1 MKDFLRLIRFV
12 APYKGRFF
20 FSLLSMVVVSLCVVA
35 FISLVIPI
43 FDDVLTPSSAV
54 EMRGEQTYPQK
65 ENVLSLLNRYLHIDR
80 MFKITR
86 QTIFYQVPI
95 IVIFIFLVK
104 GVFSYGANYFMSF
117 VGQSVVMD
125 LRNQLYQKIQYQ
137 SLNFFSEHP
146 TGLLMSRVISDMERM
161 QEAVSEKLGDLLRGS
176 LTLLGLVAYI
186 FYLDWRLATIS
197 IFVAPLVIY
206 PIIKLGY
213 KLRATSYSSQERMAE
228 LSTQLF
234 ETITGNRIVK
244 AFGMEKFEIKKFIKA
259 TRRLLRVNLRAVR
272 FVSLTPPLME
282 IIGAIAA
289 ALMIW
294 YGGRQISRG
303 LMSTGIFC
311 TFLAAIYGMY
321 EPIKKLSRVSNAF
334 QQAIAAS
341 QRAFQ
346 VLDIVSEI
354 REDSHPI
361 ELTPPIKEIEFR
373 EVSFQ
378 YKDELVLNKVSFR
391 VDPGEVLAIAGASG
405 AGKSTLVNLIPRF
418 YDVTSGAI
426 FINGTDI
433 RRYSLR
439 SLRAQIGVV
448 TQETIL
454 FNDTFRNNIAYGNI
468 KTTPEEVEA
477 VARAAFAHE
486 FIEKLSQGYDTVI
499 GEKGAKLSGGERQ
512 RIAIARALLK
522 DSPILILDEATS
534 ALDSES
540 EILVQKAL
548 ANLMKDRTT
557 MIIAHRL
564 STVRNAERIIVLD
577 KGRIVEEGNHHSLHR
592 LNGVYT
598 RLYDLQFREEE
609 QEIVE
614 DIQ

>member
-1 MKDFLRLIRFV
+1 M
-12 APYKGRFF
+12 
-20 FSLLSMVVVSLCVVA
+20 CVVA
-35 FISLVIPI
+35 FTSLVIPI

-54 EMRGEQTYPQK
+54 EMRGEETYAQK
-65 ENVLSLLNRYLHIDR
+65 QNVLSLLNRYLHIDR
-80 MFKITR
+80 IINITR

-95 IVIFIFLVK
+95 IVILLFLIK
-104 GVFSYGANYFMSF
+104 GVFSYSANYFMSF

-137 SLNFFSEHP
+137 SLNFFSEYP

-161 QEAVSEKLGDLLRGS
+161 QEAVSEKMGDLLRGS
-176 LTLLGLVAYI
+176 FILLGLVAYI

-213 KLRATSYSSQERMAE
+213 KLRSISHSSQERMAE
-228 LSTQLF
+228 LSTLLF
-234 ETITGNRIVK
+234 ETITGSRIVK

-259 TRRLLRVNLRAVR
+259 TKRLLRVNLRAVR

-282 IIGAIAA
+282 IIGAVAA

-303 LMSTGIFC
+303 LMSTGVFC

-321 EPIKKLSRVSNAF
+321 EPIKKLSRVSNSF

-346 VLDIVSEI
+346 VLDKDSDIK
-354 REDSHPI
+354 EDSHPL
-361 ELTPPIKEIEFR
+361 ELTPPIREIEFR
-373 EVSFQ
+373 DVSFQ
-378 YKDELVLNKVSFR
+378 YKDERVLNRVSFR
-391 VDPGEVLAIAGASG
+391 VNQGEVLAIVGASG

-418 YDVTSGAI
+418 YEVASGAI
-426 FINGTDI
+426 FINGIDI

-439 SLRAQIGVV
+439 SLRAQIGIV

-454 FNDTFRNNIAYGNI
+454 FNDTARNNIAYGNI
-468 KTTPEEVEA
+468 ITTPEEVEA
-477 VARAAFAHE
+477 VASAAFAHE
-486 FIEKLSQGYDTVI
+486 FIEKLPRGYDAVI

-540 EILVQKAL
+540 EIVVQKAL

-557 MIIAHRL
+557 LIIAHRL

-577 KGRIVEEGNHHSLHR
+577 KGRIVEEGDHYSLHR

-598 RLYDLQFREEE
+598 RLYNLQFKEEE
-609 QEIVE
+609 QKIVE
-614 DIQ
+614 DI

>member
-20 FSLLSMVVVSLCVVA
+20 FSLFSMVVVSVCVVS
-35 FISLVIPI
+35 FTSLVIPI
-43 FDDVLTPSSAV
+43 FDEVLTPSSPV
-54 EMRGEQTYPQK
+54 EMKGGETYPQK
-65 ENVLSLLNRYLHIDR
+65 ENVLSLLNRYLHIDKKI
-80 MFKITR
+80 KITR

-95 IVIFIFLVK
+95 IVILLFLLK
-104 GVFSYGANYFMSF
+104 GIFSYCANYFMSF

-125 LRNQLYQKIQYQ
+125 LRNHLYQKIQYQ
-137 SLNFFSEHP
+137 SLNFFFEYP
-146 TGLLMSRVISDMERM
+146 TGLLMSRVISDTERI
-161 QEAVSEKLGDLLRGS
+161 QEAVSDKLGDFLRGS

-206 PIIKLGY
+206 PIVKMGH
-213 KLRATSYSSQERMAE
+213 KLRSTSHSSQQKMAE
-228 LSTQLF
+228 LSTLLF

-244 AFGMEKFEIKKFIKA
+244 AFGMEKFEVKKFIKA
-259 TRRLLRVNLRAVR
+259 TKRLLRVNLRAIR
-272 FVSLTPPLME
+272 FISLTPPLME
-282 IIGAIAA
+282 IIGAVAA

-294 YGGRQISRG
+294 YGGRQISSG

-311 TFLAAIYGMY
+311 TFLVAIYGMY
-321 EPIKKLSRVSNAF
+321 EPIKKLSRVSNTF

-346 VLDIVSEI
+346 VLDRDSET
-354 REDSHPI
+354 REDPHPV
-361 ELTPPIKEIEFR
+361 ELVPPIREIEFR
-373 EVSFQ
+373 EVFFR
-378 YKDELVLNKVSFR
+378 YKDELVLSR
-391 VDPGEVLAIAGASG
+391 VNLRVRQGEVLAIVGASG

-418 YDVTSGAI
+418 YEVTSGAI
-426 FINGTDI
+426 FIDGTDI
-433 RRYSLR
+433 RRYSLP
-439 SLRAQIGVV
+439 SLRAQIGIV

-454 FNDTFRNNIAYGNI
+454 FNDTVRNNVAYGN
-468 KTTPEEVEA
+468 TNATPEELGA
-477 VARAAFAHE
+477 AARAAFAHE
-486 FIEKLSQGYDTVI
+486 FVEKLPEGYDTVI

-512 RIAIARALLK
+512 RVAIARALLK
-522 DSPILILDEATS
+522 DPPILILDEATS

-548 ANLMKDRTT
+548 VNLMKDRTT
-557 MIIAHRL
+557 IVIAHRL
-564 STVRNAERIIVLD
+564 STVRNAERIIVLN

-609 QEIVE
+609 KIAE
-614 DIQ
+614 DVQ

>member
-1 MKDFLRLIRFV
+1 
-12 APYKGRFF
+12 
-20 FSLLSMVVVSLCVVA
+20 
-35 FISLVIPI
+35 
-43 FDDVLTPSSAV
+43 
-54 EMRGEQTYPQK
+54 
-65 ENVLSLLNRYLHIDR
+65 
-80 MFKITR
+80 
-86 QTIFYQVPI
+86 
-95 IVIFIFLVK
+95 
-104 GVFSYGANYFMSF
+104 
-117 VGQSVVMD
+117 
-125 LRNQLYQKIQYQ
+125 YQKIQYQ
-137 SLNFFSEHP
+137 SLNFFSEYP

-161 QEAVSEKLGDLLRGS
+161 QEAVSEKMGDLLRGS
-176 LTLLGLVAYI
+176 FILLGLVAYI

-213 KLRATSYSSQERMAE
+213 KLRSISHSSQERMAE
-228 LSTQLF
+228 LSSLLF
-234 ETITGNRIVK
+234 ETITGSRIVK

-259 TRRLLRVNLRAVR
+259 TKRLLKVNLRAVR
-272 FVSLTPPLME
+272 FVSLTPALME
-282 IIGAIAA
+282 IIGAVAA

-303 LMSTGIFC
+303 LMSTGVFC

-321 EPIKKLSRVSNAF
+321 EPIKKLSRVSNSF

-346 VLDIVSEI
+346 VLDKDSDIK
-354 REDSHPI
+354 EDSHPLQ
-361 ELTPPIKEIEFR
+361 LTPPIREIEFR
-373 EVSFQ
+373 DVCFQ
-378 YKDELVLNKVSFR
+378 YKDERVLNKVSFR
-391 VDPGEVLAIAGASG
+391 VNQGEVLAIVGASG

-418 YDVTSGAI
+418 YEVASGAI
-426 FINGTDI
+426 FINGIDI

-439 SLRAQIGVV
+439 SLRAQIGIV

-454 FNDTFRNNIAYGNI
+454 FNDTARNNIAYGNI
-468 KTTPEEVEA
+468 ITTPEEVEA

-486 FIEKLSQGYDTVI
+486 FIEKLPQGYDSII

-577 KGRIVEEGNHHSLHR
+577 KGRIVEEGDHYSLHR

-598 RLYDLQFREEE
+598 RLYNLQFKEEE
-609 QEIVE
+609 QKIVE
-614 DIQ
+614 DI

>member
-1 MKDFLRLIRFV
+1 M
-12 APYKGRFF
+12 
-20 FSLLSMVVVSLCVVA
+20 CVVA
-35 FISLVIPI
+35 FTSLVIPI
-43 FDDVLTPSSAV
+43 FDDILTPSSAV
-54 EMRGEQTYPQK
+54 EMRGEETYAQK
-65 ENVLSLLNRYLHIDR
+65 QNVLSLLNRYLHIDR
-80 MFKITR
+80 IINITR

-95 IVIFIFLVK
+95 IVILLFLIK
-104 GVFSYGANYFMSF
+104 GVFSYSANYFMSF

-137 SLNFFSEHP
+137 SLNFFSEYP

-161 QEAVSEKLGDLLRGS
+161 QEAVSEKMGDLLRGS
-176 LTLLGLVAYI
+176 FILLGLVAYI

-213 KLRATSYSSQERMAE
+213 KLRSISHSSQERMAE
-228 LSTQLF
+228 LSTLLF
-234 ETITGNRIVK
+234 ETITGSRIVK

-259 TRRLLRVNLRAVR
+259 TKRLLRVNLRAVR

-282 IIGAIAA
+282 IIGAVAA

-303 LMSTGIFC
+303 LMSTGVFC

-321 EPIKKLSRVSNAF
+321 EPIKKLSRVSNSF

-346 VLDIVSEI
+346 VLDKDSDIK
-354 REDSHPI
+354 EDSHPV
-361 ELTPPIKEIEFR
+361 ELTPPIREIEFR
-373 EVSFQ
+373 DVSFQ
-378 YKDELVLNKVSFR
+378 YKDERVLNRVSFR
-391 VDPGEVLAIAGASG
+391 VNQGEVLAIVGASG

-418 YDVTSGAI
+418 YEVASGAI
-426 FINGTDI
+426 FINGIDI

-439 SLRAQIGVV
+439 SLRAQIGIV

-454 FNDTFRNNIAYGNI
+454 FNDTARNNIAYGNI
-468 KTTPEEVEA
+468 ITTPEEVEA

-486 FIEKLSQGYDTVI
+486 FIEKLPQGYDAVI

-577 KGRIVEEGNHHSLHR
+577 KGRIVEEGNHYSLHR

-598 RLYDLQFREEE
+598 RLYNLQFKEEE
-609 QEIVE
+609 QKIVE
-614 DIQ
+614 DI

>member
-1 MKDFLRLIRFV
+1 MKEFLRLIRFV
-12 APYKGRFF
+12 APYKRRFF
-20 FSLLSMVVVSLCVVA
+20 FSLLSLVVVSLCVVA
-35 FISLVIPI
+35 FTSLVIPI
-43 FDDVLTPSSAV
+43 FDEVLTPSSAV
-54 EMRGEQTYPQK
+54 EMRGEETYAQK
-65 ENVLSLLNRYLHIDR
+65 QNVLSILNRYLHIDR
-80 MFKITR
+80 VIKITR
-86 QTIFYQVPI
+86 QTIFYQVPV
-95 IVIFIFLVK
+95 IVIFLFLVK
-104 GVFSYGANYFMSF
+104 GIFSYSANYFMSY

-125 LRNQLYQKIQYQ
+125 LRNQLYQKIQHQ
-137 SLNFFSEHP
+137 SLNFFSEYP

-161 QEAVSEKLGDLLRGS
+161 QDAVSEKMGDLLRGS
-176 LTLLGLVAYI
+176 FILLGLVAYI

-213 KLRATSYSSQERMAE
+213 KLRSTSHSSQERMAE
-228 LSTQLF
+228 LSSLLF

-259 TRRLLRVNLRAVR
+259 TKRLLKVNLRAVR

-303 LMSTGIFC
+303 LMSTGVFC

-321 EPIKKLSRVSNAF
+321 EPIKKLSRVSNSF

-346 VLDIVSEI
+346 VLDRDSDIK
-354 REDSHPI
+354 EDSHPV
-361 ELTPPIKEIEFR
+361 ELTPHIKEIEFR
-373 EVSFQ
+373 DVSFQ
-378 YKDELVLNKVSFR
+378 YKDELVLNRVSFR
-391 VDPGEVLAIAGASG
+391 VNQGEVLAIVGASG

-418 YDVTSGAI
+418 YEVTSGAI
-426 FINGTDI
+426 LLNGTDI
-433 RRYSLR
+433 RRYSLH
-439 SLRAQIGVV
+439 SLRAQIGIV

-454 FNDTFRNNIAYGNI
+454 FNDTARNNIAYGDIN
-468 KTTPEEVEA
+468 TTQQEVEA

-486 FIEKLSQGYDTVI
+486 FIEKLPRGYDSVI

-577 KGRIVEEGNHHSLHR
+577 KGRIVEEGDHYSLHR

-598 RLYDLQFREEE
+598 RLYNLQFKEKE
-609 QEIVE
+609 QKIVE
-614 DIQ
+614 DV

>member
-1 MKDFLRLIRFV
+1 MKEFLRLIRF
-12 APYKGRFF
+12 AGPYKGRFF
-20 FSLLSMVVVSLCVVA
+20 FSLFSMVVVSLCVVS
-35 FISLVIPI
+35 FTSLVIPI

-54 EMRGEQTYPQK
+54 EIRGGETYPQK
-65 ENVLSLLNRYLHIDR
+65 ENVLSLLNRYLRIGR
-80 MFKITR
+80 RIEITR

-95 IVIFIFLVK
+95 IVMLLFLVK
-104 GVFSYGANYFMSF
+104 GVFSYCAQYFMSS

-125 LRNQLYQKIQYQ
+125 LRNNLYQKFQYQ
-137 SLNFFSEHP
+137 SLNFFSEYP
-146 TGLLMSRVISDMERM
+146 TGMLMSRVISDMERI
-161 QEAVSEKLGDLLRGS
+161 QDAASDKLGDLLRGS

-206 PIIKLGY
+206 PIIKLGR
-213 KLRATSYSSQERMAE
+213 KLRSTSHKSQERMAE
-228 LSTQLF
+228 LSTLLF

-244 AFGMEKFEIKKFIKA
+244 AFGMEKFEIKKFIAA
-259 TRRLLRVNLRAVR
+259 TKRLLRVNLRAVR
-272 FVSLTPPLME
+272 FVSVTPPLME

-321 EPIKKLSRVSNAF
+321 EPIKKLSRVSNTL

-346 VLDIVSEI
+346 VLDMDSEI
-354 REDSHPI
+354 KEDLHPI
-361 ELTPPIKEIEFR
+361 ELSPPIREIEFR
-373 EVSFQ
+373 EVSFR
-378 YKDELVLNKVSFR
+378 YKDELVLNKVSLWVR
-391 VDPGEVLAIAGASG
+391 QGKVMAIVGASG

-418 YDVTSGAI
+418 YEVTSGAI

-433 RRYSLR
+433 RRCSLR
-439 SLRAQIGVV
+439 SLRAQIGIV

-454 FNDTFRNNIAYGNI
+454 FNDTVRNNIAYGNI
-468 KTTPEEVEA
+468 NATSDEMES

-486 FIEKLSQGYDTVI
+486 FIEKLPQGYDTVI

-522 DSPILILDEATS
+522 NPPILILDEATS

-557 MIIAHRL
+557 VVIAHRL

-577 KGRIVEEGNHHSLHR
+577 KGKIVEEGDHYSLHR

-598 RLYDLQFREEE
+598 RLYDLQFKEEE
-609 QEIVE
+609 EKIVG